1 MSFGEMESEMGLRAC
16 RPVIHLF
23 FILVA
28 FCKEYYTTP
37 TQTMRQMHQMLS
49 ATCQRPKTKPETTME
64 RLCIKNYQQELT

>member
-1 MSFGEMESEMGLRAC
+1 MSFGEMESEIGLKVC

-37 TQTMRQMHQMLS
+37 TQTMCQMHQMLS
-49 ATCQRPKTKPETTME
+49 ATC
-64 RLCIKNYQQELT
+64 